1 VAEGALGFATH
12 APGGE
17 VEVVCEHHDE
27 EGGVER
33 SEFLGEGE
41 REGGLALAEDGLRD
55 AEFAESNAESGE
67 ESEVG
72 STGRAD

>member
-1 VAEGALGFATH
+1 M
-12 APGGE
+12 
-17 VEVVCEHHDE
+17 VCEHHDE

-41 REGGLALAEDGLRD
+41 SEGGLALAEDGLGD
-55 AEFAESNAESGE
+55 VEFAESDADSAE
-67 ESEVG
+67 ESVVG